1 MEKTKLGV
9 SVGIFGAFL
18 YVAALFGGYIA
29 ITLLAGYVLLME
41 SNEWLKKTAV
51 KAVAT
56 LACFSFLSLLVGL
69 IPDAVDVITGV
80 FNVFFTLIVYVSVSP
95 IFTLSLS
102 TVLCISR
109 FDFFAV
115 KFAVDAIDAN
125 CVGPQPTSNVS
136 QGFLT
141 VSSLSVTYS

>member
-56 LACFSFLSLLVGL
+56 LARFSFLSLLVGL

-80 FNVFFTLIVYVSVSP
+80 FNVFFNFFGNSIHFSIIDNIFSV
-95 IFTLSLS
+95 
-102 TVLCISR
+102 ISQIIS
-109 FDFFAV
+109 FLKDLVFAV
-115 KFAVDAIDAN
+115 LIYKAFNQGTIKLPVIDKLIDKY
-125 CVGPQPTSNVS
+125 V
-136 QGFLT
+136 
-141 VSSLSVTYS
+141 

>member
-51 KAVAT
+51 AT

-80 FNVFFTLIVYVSVSP
+80 FNVFFNFFGNSIHFSIIDNIFSVISQIISFLKDLVFAALIYKA
-95 IFTLSLS
+95 LNQG
-102 TVLCISR
+102 TVKLP
-109 FDFFAV
+109 V
-115 KFAVDAIDAN
+115 IDK
-125 CVGPQPTSNVS
+125 
-136 QGFLT
+136 LIDK
-141 VSSLSVTYS
+141 YI